1 MPQLRYVLFSFAN
14 YKSKCQPLSN
24 DVWVKQK
31 RQGKPKG
38 YKRHIPMTNKAKTL
52 NTENL
57 KEEPTRGYLQK
68 PFRTNKIRVL
78 NYSFVYK

>member
-38 YKRHIPMTNKAKTL
+38 RILETKDTYQWRIK
-52 NTENL
+52 
-57 KEEPTRGYLQK
+57 QK
-68 PFRTNKIRVL
+68 H
-78 NYSFVYK
+78 